1 MENLINEMPSVDIYK
16 KLKNDYYF
24 MPFMKNLGFT
34 ENDIKAFEKKYYP
47 ELFEEKK
54 KENVVKKSLIT
65 RAWLKDFIDIYK
77 RYSEKVNKYFDLGIY
92 VYLSNL
98 PIDDCETML
107 LKTLKLLLN
116 AKEFDILY
124 VFCGKIDNGE
134 NPSFD
139 ELCKNLKIE

>member
-1 MENLINEMPSVDIYK
+1 MENLINGMPSVDIYK
-16 KLKNDYYF
+16 KLKNDHYF

-34 ENDIKAFEKKYYP
+34 ENNIEAFERKYYP

-54 KENVVKKSLIT
+54 KESVVKKPLIT
-65 RAWLKDFIDIYK
+65 RAWLKEFIDVYK
-77 RYSEKVNKYFDLGIY
+77 RYSEKVNKYFDLGID

-107 LKTLKLLLN
+107 LKTLKLLLSE
-116 AKEFDILY
+116 KEFNILY

>member
-54 KENVVKKSLIT
+54 KENVVKKPLIT

-77 RYSEKVNKYFDLGIY
+77 RYSEKVNKYFDLGID

>member
-34 ENDIKAFEKKYYP
+34 ENSIEAFERKYYP

-54 KENVVKKSLIT
+54 KENVVKKPLIT
-65 RAWLKDFIDIYK
+65 RAWLKDFIDVYK
-77 RYSEKVNKYFDLGIY
+77 RYSEKVNKYFDLGVD

-98 PIDDCETML
+98 PVDDCETML
-107 LKTLKLLLN
+107 LKTLKLLLS

>member
-54 KENVVKKSLIT
+54 KENVVKKPLIT

-77 RYSEKVNKYFDLGIY
+77 RYSEKVNKYFDLGVD

>member
-77 RYSEKVNKYFDLGIY
+77 RYSEKVNKYFDLGVD

>member
-1 MENLINEMPSVDIYK
+1 MENLTNEMPSVDIYK

-54 KENVVKKSLIT
+54 KENVVKKPLIT
-65 RAWLKDFIDIYK
+65 RAWLKEFIDVYK
-77 RYSEKVNKYFDLGIY
+77 RYSEKVNKYFDLGVD
-92 VYLSNL
+92 VYLNNL

-107 LKTLKLLLN
+107 LKTLKLLLG

>member
-54 KENVVKKSLIT
+54 KENVVKKPLIT

-77 RYSEKVNKYFDLGIY
+77 RYSEKVNKYFDLGVD

-107 LKTLKLLLN
+107 LKTLRLLLS

>member
-16 KLKNDYYF
+16 KLRNDHYF

-34 ENDIKAFEKKYYP
+34 ENNIEAFERKYYP
-47 ELFEEKK
+47 ELFEEKE
-54 KENVVKKSLIT
+54 KENVVKKPLIT
-65 RAWLKDFIDIYK
+65 RAWLKDFIDVYK
-77 RYSEKVNKYFDLGIY
+77 RYSEKVNKYFDLGID

-107 LKTLKLLLN
+107 LKTLKLLLS

>member
-1 MENLINEMPSVDIYK
+1 MENLTNEMPSVDIYK

-34 ENDIKAFEKKYYP
+34 KNDIEAFERKYYP

-54 KENVVKKSLIT
+54 KENVVKKPLIT
-65 RAWLKDFIDIYK
+65 RAWLKEFIDVYK
-77 RYSEKVNKYFDLGIY
+77 RYSEKVNKYFDLGID

-116 AKEFDILY
+116 KEEFNILY
-124 VFCGKIDNGE
+124 VFCTKIDNGE

>member
-1 MENLINEMPSVDIYK
+1 MENLINEMPSLDIYK
-16 KLKNDYYF
+16 KLKNDYYI

-65 RAWLKDFIDIYK
+65 RAWLKEFIDIYK
-77 RYSEKVNKYFDLGIY
+77 RYSEKVNKYFDLGID

-107 LKTLKLLLN
+107 LKTLKLLLS

>member
-1 MENLINEMPSVDIYK
+1 MENLTNEMPSVDIYK
-16 KLKNDYYF
+16 KLRNDYYF

-34 ENDIKAFEKKYYP
+34 ENNIEAFERKYYP

-54 KENVVKKSLIT
+54 KENVVKKPLIT
-65 RAWLKDFIDIYK
+65 RAWLKEFIDVYK
-77 RYSEKVNKYFDLGIY
+77 RYSEKVNKYFDLGID

-116 AKEFDILY
+116 KKEFDILY

>member
-34 ENDIKAFEKKYYP
+34 ENNIEAFERKYYP

-54 KENVVKKSLIT
+54 KENVVKKPLIT
-65 RAWLKDFIDIYK
+65 RAWLKEFIDIYK
-77 RYSEKVNKYFDLGIY
+77 RYSEKVNKYFDLGID

-107 LKTLKLLLN
+107 LKTLKLLLS

>member
-1 MENLINEMPSVDIYK
+1 MENLTNEMPSVDIYK
-16 KLKNDYYF
+16 KLKSDYYF

-54 KENVVKKSLIT
+54 KESVVKKPLIT
-65 RAWLKDFIDIYK
+65 RAWLKEFIDVYK
-77 RYSEKVNKYFDLGIY
+77 RYSEKVNKYFDLGVD
-92 VYLSNL
+92 VYLNNL

-116 AKEFDILY
+116 KKEFDILY

>member
-54 KENVVKKSLIT
+54 KENVVKKPLIT
-65 RAWLKDFIDIYK
+65 RAWLKEFIDIYK
-77 RYSEKVNKYFDLGIY
+77 RYSEKVNKYFDLGVD

-107 LKTLKLLLN
+107 LKTLKLLLS

>member
-34 ENDIKAFEKKYYP
+34 ENNIEAFERKYYP

-54 KENVVKKSLIT
+54 KENVVKKPLIT
-65 RAWLKDFIDIYK
+65 RAWLKEFIDIYK
-77 RYSEKVNKYFDLGIY
+77 RYSEKVNKYFDLGID

-116 AKEFDILY
+116 AKEFDILS
-124 VFCGKIDNGE
+124 VFCEKIDNGE

>member
-1 MENLINEMPSVDIYK
+1 MENLTNEMPSVDVYK

-34 ENDIKAFEKKYYP
+34 EDNIEAFERKYYP

-54 KENVVKKSLIT
+54 KENVVKKPLIT
-65 RAWLKDFIDIYK
+65 RAWLKEFIDTYK
-77 RYSEKVNKYFDLGIY
+77 RYSEKVNKYFDLGID

-107 LKTLKLLLN
+107 LKTLKLLLS

>member
-1 MENLINEMPSVDIYK
+1 MENLNGMPSVDVYK
-16 KLKNDYYF
+16 KLRNDYYF

-34 ENDIKAFEKKYYP
+34 EDSIKAFEKKYYP

-54 KENVVKKSLIT
+54 KENVVKKPLIT
-65 RAWLKDFIDIYK
+65 RAWLKEFIDVYK
-77 RYSEKVNKYFDLGIY
+77 RYSEKVNKYFDLGID

-116 AKEFDILY
+116 KKEFDILY

-139 ELCKNLKIE
+139 ELCKNLKVE

>member
-1 MENLINEMPSVDIYK
+1 MENLTNKMPSVDIYK
-16 KLKNDYYF
+16 KLRNDYYF

-34 ENDIKAFEKKYYP
+34 ENSIKAFEKKYYP
-47 ELFEEKK
+47 ELFEEKN
-54 KENVVKKSLIT
+54 KENVVKKPLIT
-65 RAWLKDFIDIYK
+65 RAWLKDFIDVYK
-77 RYSEKVNKYFDLGIY
+77 RYSEKVNKYFDLGVD

>member
-16 KLKNDYYF
+16 KLRNDHYF

-34 ENDIKAFEKKYYP
+34 ENNIEAFERKYYP

-54 KENVVKKSLIT
+54 KENVVKKPLIT
-65 RAWLKDFIDIYK
+65 RAWLKDFIDVYK
-77 RYSEKVNKYFDLGIY
+77 RYSEKVNKYFDLGID

-107 LKTLKLLLN
+107 LKTLKLLLS

>member
-54 KENVVKKSLIT
+54 KENVVKKPLIT

-77 RYSEKVNKYFDLGIY
+77 RYSEKVNKYFESMLNDFNENKNK
-92 VYLSNL
+92 SEFQNENL
-98 PIDDCETML
+98 NKIKMKAQIIKICEMQ
-107 LKTLKLLLN
+107 
-116 AKEFDILY
+116 
-124 VFCGKIDNGE
+124 
-134 NPSFD
+134 
-139 ELCKNLKIE
+139 

>member
-16 KLKNDYYF
+16 KLKNDHYF

-34 ENDIKAFEKKYYP
+34 ENDIKDFEKKYYP

-54 KENVVKKSLIT
+54 KENVVKKPLIT
-65 RAWLKDFIDIYK
+65 RDWLKEFIDVYK
-77 RYSEKVNKYFDLGIY
+77 RYSEKVNKYFDLGID

-107 LKTLKLLLN
+107 LKTLKLLLS

>member
-1 MENLINEMPSVDIYK
+1 MENLTNEMPSVDIYK

-54 KENVVKKSLIT
+54 KENVVKKPLIT
-65 RAWLKDFIDIYK
+65 RAWLKEFIDVYK
-77 RYSEKVNKYFDLGIY
+77 RYSEKVNKYFDLGVD

-107 LKTLKLLLN
+107 LKTLKLLLS

>member
-1 MENLINEMPSVDIYK
+1 MENLTNEMPSVDIYK
-16 KLKNDYYF
+16 KLRNDYYF

-34 ENDIKAFEKKYYP
+34 ENSIKAFEKKYYP

-54 KENVVKKSLIT
+54 KENVVKTPLIT
-65 RAWLKDFIDIYK
+65 RAWLKEFIDIYK
-77 RYSEKVNKYFDLGIY
+77 RYSEKVNKYFDLGVD
-92 VYLSNL
+92 VYLNNL

-107 LKTLKLLLN
+107 LKTLKLLLG
-116 AKEFDILY
+116 AKEFDILS
-124 VFCGKIDNGE
+124 VFCEKIDNGE

>member
-34 ENDIKAFEKKYYP
+34 ENNIEAFERKYYP

-54 KENVVKKSLIT
+54 KENVVKKPLIT

-77 RYSEKVNKYFDLGIY
+77 RYSEKVNKYFDLGVD

>member
-1 MENLINEMPSVDIYK
+1 MENLTNEMPSVDIYK

-24 MPFMKNLGFT
+24 MSFMKNLGFT

-54 KENVVKKSLIT
+54 KENVVKKPLIT
-65 RAWLKDFIDIYK
+65 RAWLKEFIDVYK
-77 RYSEKVNKYFDLGIY
+77 RYSEKVNKYFDLGVD

-116 AKEFDILY
+116 KKEFDILY

>member
-1 MENLINEMPSVDIYK
+1 MENLINEMPSVDVYK

-34 ENDIKAFEKKYYP
+34 EDNIEAFERKYYP

-54 KENVVKKSLIT
+54 KENVVKKPLIT
-65 RAWLKDFIDIYK
+65 RAWLKEFIDTYK
-77 RYSEKVNKYFDLGIY
+77 RYSEKVNKYFDLGID

-107 LKTLKLLLN
+107 LKTLKLLLS

>member
-54 KENVVKKSLIT
+54 KENVVKKPLIT
-65 RAWLKDFIDIYK
+65 RAWLKEFIDVYK
-77 RYSEKVNKYFDLGIY
+77 RYSEKVNKYFDLGVD
-92 VYLSNL
+92 VYLNNL

-107 LKTLKLLLN
+107 LKTLKLLLS

>member
-24 MPFMKNLGFT
+24 MPFMKSLGFT
-34 ENDIKAFEKKYYP
+34 ENDIKDFEKKYYP

-54 KENVVKKSLIT
+54 KENVVKKPLIT
-65 RAWLKDFIDIYK
+65 RAWLKEFIDVYK
-77 RYSEKVNKYFDLGIY
+77 RYSEKVNKYFDLGID

-116 AKEFDILY
+116 KKEFDILY

>member
-1 MENLINEMPSVDIYK
+1 MENLTNEMPSVDIYK
-16 KLKNDYYF
+16 KLRNDYYF

-34 ENDIKAFEKKYYP
+34 ENSIKAFEKKYYP

-54 KENVVKKSLIT
+54 KENVVKTPLIT
-65 RAWLKDFIDIYK
+65 RAWLKEFIDIYK
-77 RYSEKVNKYFDLGIY
+77 RYSEKVNKYFDLGVD
-92 VYLSNL
+92 VYLNNL

-107 LKTLKLLLN
+107 LKTLKLLLG

>member
-34 ENDIKAFEKKYYP
+34 ENDIKDFEKKYYP

-54 KENVVKKSLIT
+54 KENVVKKPLIT
-65 RAWLKDFIDIYK
+65 RAWLKEFIDVYK
-77 RYSEKVNKYFDLGIY
+77 RYSEKVNKYFNLGVD

-107 LKTLKLLLN
+107 FKTLKLLLS
-116 AKEFDILY
+116 AKEFNILY
-124 VFCGKIDNGE
+124 NFCEKIDNGE

>member
-54 KENVVKKSLIT
+54 KENVVKKPLIT

-77 RYSEKVNKYFDLGIY
+77 RYSEKVNKYFDLGID

-107 LKTLKLLLN
+107 LKTLKLLLS

-124 VFCGKIDNGE
+124 AFCGKIDNGE

>member
-16 KLKNDYYF
+16 KLKNDHYF

-34 ENDIKAFEKKYYP
+34 ENDIKDFEKKYYP

-54 KENVVKKSLIT
+54 KENVVKKPLIT
-65 RAWLKDFIDIYK
+65 RDWLKEFIDVYK
-77 RYSEKVNKYFDLGIY
+77 RYSGKVNKYFDLGID

-107 LKTLKLLLN
+107 LKTLKLLLS

-139 ELCKNLKIE
+139 ELCKKLKIE

>member
-34 ENDIKAFEKKYYP
+34 ENNIEAFERKYYP

-54 KENVVKKSLIT
+54 KENVVKKPLIT
-65 RAWLKDFIDIYK
+65 RAWLKDFIDVYK
-77 RYSEKVNKYFDLGIY
+77 RYSEKVNKYFDLGID

-116 AKEFDILY
+116 KEEFNILY

>member
-1 MENLINEMPSVDIYK
+1 MENLTNKMPSVDIYK
-16 KLKNDYYF
+16 KLRNDYYF

-34 ENDIKAFEKKYYP
+34 ENSIKAFEKKYYP

-54 KENVVKKSLIT
+54 KENVVKKPLIT
-65 RAWLKDFIDIYK
+65 RAWLKEFIDVYK
-77 RYSEKVNKYFDLGIY
+77 RYSEKVNKYFDLGID

-116 AKEFDILY
+116 KEEFNILY

>member
-1 MENLINEMPSVDIYK
+1 MENLTNGMPSVDIYK
-16 KLKNDYYF
+16 KLRNDYYF

-34 ENDIKAFEKKYYP
+34 ENSIEAFERKYYP
-47 ELFEEKK
+47 ELFEEEK
-54 KENVVKKSLIT
+54 KENVVKKPLIT
-65 RAWLKDFIDIYK
+65 RAWLKDFIDVYK
-77 RYSEKVNKYFDLGIY
+77 RYSEKVNKYFDLGVD

-107 LKTLKLLLN
+107 LKTLKLLLS

>member
-16 KLKNDYYF
+16 KLRNDHYF

-34 ENDIKAFEKKYYP
+34 ENNIEAFERKYYP

-54 KENVVKKSLIT
+54 KENVVKKPLIT

-77 RYSEKVNKYFDLGIY
+77 RYSEKVNKYFDLGID

-107 LKTLKLLLN
+107 LKTLKMLLS

>member
-1 MENLINEMPSVDIYK
+1 MENLTNEMPSVDIYK

-34 ENDIKAFEKKYYP
+34 ENDIKDFEKKYYP

-54 KENVVKKSLIT
+54 KENVVKKPLIT
-65 RAWLKDFIDIYK
+65 RAWLKEFIDVYK
-77 RYSEKVNKYFDLGIY
+77 RYSEKVNKYFDLGID

-107 LKTLKLLLN
+107 LKTLKLLLS
-116 AKEFDILY
+116 AKEFNILY
-124 VFCGKIDNGE
+124 NFCEKIDNGE

>member
-65 RAWLKDFIDIYK
+65 RAWLKEFIDIYK
-77 RYSEKVNKYFDLGIY
+77 RYSEKVNKYFDLGVD

-107 LKTLKLLLN
+107 LKTLKLLLS